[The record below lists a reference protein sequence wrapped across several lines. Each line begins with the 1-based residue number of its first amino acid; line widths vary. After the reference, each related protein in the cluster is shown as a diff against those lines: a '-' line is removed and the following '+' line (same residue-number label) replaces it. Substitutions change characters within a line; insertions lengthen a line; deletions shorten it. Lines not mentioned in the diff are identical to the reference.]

1 MMTRLQMAENQ
12 IKEILKDYKG
22 NNDKP
27 VINLT
32 LHLTPHVILKPR
44 AF

>member
-1 MMTRLQMAENQ
+1 MAENQ
-12 IKEILKDYKG
+12 IKGILKNYKG

-32 LHLTPHVILKPR
+32 LHLTLHVVPKAR